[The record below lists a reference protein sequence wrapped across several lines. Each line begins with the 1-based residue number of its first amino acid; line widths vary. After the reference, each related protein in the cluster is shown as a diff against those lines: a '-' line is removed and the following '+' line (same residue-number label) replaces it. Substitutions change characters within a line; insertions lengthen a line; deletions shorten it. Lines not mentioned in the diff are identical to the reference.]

1 MFQKKQTNTPLS
13 PGLLKK
19 SIQEENMAFEK
30 AYIPYDAYWSTP
42 FCRWQGNFAHLHS
55 LVFAADVSKRA
66 LRARGISA
74 KIFDEVVLGF
84 TVPQKSSFYGAPWMA
99 GMIGAAGVTG
109 PIISQACAT
118 SAKCVSFAAEEI
130 ELDLDEVI
138 LVITCD
144 RTSNGP
150 HIYYPNPL
158 GTGGT
163 GDKEDWV
170 WDNFGFD
177 PFALNAMI
185 ETAENVAKEA
195 GISKEEQDEVT
206 FIRYS
211 QYQDALKDNAAFLNR
226 FMVVPLEV
234 KDPLGRK
241 TLAVVEGDEG
251 VFPTTA
257 EALARLRPV
266 QPAGTVT
273 FGTQTYP
280 ADGNAG
286 IIMTTREKSRELSRD
301 PNIEIQVLSYAEA
314 RVKRGFMAM
323 AVVPAAQKALDG
335 AGIKLDGIKAIK
347 THTPFAVNDVY
358 FCRQMG
364 LKFEEM
370 NNYGCSLIWGHPQG
384 PTGARLIIELI
395 EELVLRGGG
404 YGLFD
409 GCAAGDTAAAIVIK
423 VDVK

>member
-1 MFQKKQTNTPLS
+1 
-13 PGLLKK
+13 
-19 SIQEENMAFEK
+19 MAFEK
-30 AYIPYDAYWSTP
+30 AFIPYDGYWSTP
-42 FCRWQGNFAHLHS
+42 FCRWQGSFAHLHS
-55 LVFAADVSKRA
+55 MVFAADVSRRA
-66 LRARGISA
+66 LKARGISPA
-74 KIFDEVVLGF
+74 IFDQIVLGM

-109 PIISQACAT
+109 PMIGQACAT
-118 SAKCVSFAAEEI
+118 SAKCVALAAEEL
-130 ELDLDEVI
+130 ELGLDETI
-138 LVITCD
+138 LAVTCD

-158 GTGGT
+158 GAGGT

-170 WDNFGFD
+170 WDNFGYD
-177 PFALNAMI
+177 PYALNAMI
-185 ETAENVAKEA
+185 ETAENVAKEE
-195 GISKEEQDEVT
+195 GITKEEQDEVT
-206 FIRYS
+206 FIRYT
-211 QYQDALKDNAAFLNR
+211 QYQDALKDNSAFLNR

-234 KDPLGRK
+234 KDPTGRK
-241 TLAVVEGDEG
+241 TVATVEGDEG

-257 EALARLRPV
+257 EALTRLRPV

-280 ADGNAG
+280 ADGNAS
-286 IIMTTREKSRELSRD
+286 IVLTTRDKARELSRD
-301 PNIEIQVLSYAEA
+301 PNIEIKVLSYAET
-314 RVKRGFMAM
+314 RVKRGFMAK
-323 AVVPAAQKALDG
+323 AVVPAAQGALERAD
-335 AGIKLDGIKAIK
+335 LMLEDIKAIK

-364 LKFEEM
+364 LKFEDM

-395 EELVLRGGG
+395 EELVLKGGG

-409 GCAAGDTAAAIVIK
+409 GCAAGDTAAAVVVK